1 VSRPEDLLREQ
12 EREAA
17 LALYPPRPNH
27 LEPGRSS
34 AILAVGLNLLMPP
47 ATPANLRRVADEWEA
62 ER

>member
-1 VSRPEDLLREQ
+1 MSWRRKRERPELD

-34 AILAVGLNLLMPP
+34 AILSVGSLLTPP
-47 ATPANLRRVADEWEA
+47 DWQNWFGDPDEEGA
-62 ER
+62 P